1 MFSPI
6 RTQRIPSTVARS
18 FFRFNSASSHS
29 ARRFDIGKCL
39 ITGAAAGVAGGGTL
53 LVASTHKFYIVIYS
67 VIHPLPQVTR
77 GITTQA

>member
-29 ARRFDIGKCL
+29 ARGFGIGKGL
-39 ITGAAAGVAGGGTL
+39 VIGAAAGVASGGTL
-53 LVASTHKFYIVIYS
+53 LVAGTHNFYVVIYS

-77 GITTQA
+77 GIITQA